1 MKKLLKRYILL
12 LCCVV
17 VGSLYAQAQQL
28 ISGKVTDN
36 NGAILSGVIITQNGN
51 PVTAET
57 DQKGNFTLSV
67 SKLPASLSFVLPGY
81 NRSHS
86 SYVKA
91 QNNAVIVMEKT
102 VYQPVAYGEQSKHSV
117 TASTYTISGE
127 ELVATRA
134 TSLLIALQGK
144 LPGLRV
150 IETDGEPGRE
160 SFDSHVRG
168 YNSPNSNGTIYYVD
182 GVERYITGV
191 DLNEVESV
199 TILKDAAAT
208 SIYGMR
214 GSAGVIIITTKKGL
228 VGKTKIN
235 VSIDHS
241 MASPTR
247 LPHTVSAYDY
257 AKMFNQRRAN
267 DTLYADAQGSA
278 PITSGPTGFYSD
290 ADIQH
295 YQLGD
300 STQFYPN
307 RNMLSEFLNDYMK
320 VDRVNVIFQGGS
332 KLMRYFT
339 SLGFTSQGSIFANE
353 DFPKYSYDAASSTK
367 RFNFRN
373 NLEVTL
379 NPNLEAWLNVGG
391 YIQNINAPFVGAGLG
406 WNDLINKLYLTPN
419 NAFNNLTPTGEVL
432 INRSKMTNSNTQ
444 SIYGMMNRTGYKRE
458 TITRLSNTFGFR
470 QKLDKLLPGLSATG
484 QFAFDIN
491 SSNLQLRSRSY
502 QTWEVVTL
510 KARSGVDSLGY
521 ATVPGSTN
529 SGLSDGQ
536 NTSFYYMYDM
546 RAMLNYNRDF
556 GKHSVTGML
565 LGERYMQQSQTLLPS
580 NYLNLASRFT
590 YAYDNRYFVE
600 ANASYQGNE
609 QFVKGKRF
617 GLFPSLSLGWV
628 LSEEKFLNTSKTISF
643 LKLRAS
649 AGQSGNTVY
658 DYSTA
663 NQYLFLSSWDAN
675 GNEVKVGNPNISWET
690 STKYNIGVETEF
702 FKSLTFQADLF
713 YNKNTDIVVNGIAII
728 PTGFMGLTTGQLP
741 PANLGDN
748 TNKGFEVAVGYN
760 KKINKD
766 LSVSVGSNMSYSQ
779 NKRGFMAE
787 FANDS
792 TFAYKYRQQGYSI
805 NQFWGYRTAGLFNTQ
820 DEINAWPN
828 QSPLGGKPIPGD
840 IKYVDLNK
848 DGIVDQRDQAPL
860 GEGQAPNIS
869 FGFNVQV
876 NYKGFD
882 MNMFFNGSAR
892 RNIFLNGFGRWSNQ
906 DNFTEYMKNA
916 WTPDKVGTGVPIVYP
931 RLGTNSTNNIMSDY
945 WINDGSY
952 LRLRNI
958 EIGYSLPQKIAKI
971 IDASSIRFYA
981 NGLNL
986 FVWDRLPTDDFDPE
1000 ASAGNTTYPV
1010 LKAYN
1015 FGVSVKF

>member
-12 LCCVV
+12 LCCIFL
-17 VGSLYAQAQQL
+17 GTLYAQAQQR

-36 NGAILSGVIITQNGN
+36 NGAILSGVVITQNGN
-51 PVTAET
+51 PISAET
-57 DQKGNFTLSV
+57 DQKGNFTISV
-67 SKLPASLSFVLPGY
+67 NKLPASLSFVFPGY
-81 NRSHS
+81 NKSHS
-86 SYVKA
+86 NHVKA

-102 VYQPVAYGEQSKHSV
+102 VYLPVAYGEQSKHSV

-168 YNSPNSNGTIYYVD
+168 YNSPNSNGTIFYVD

-235 VSIDHS
+235 VTIDHTL
-241 MASPTR
+241 ASPTR

-257 AKMFNQRRAN
+257 ARMFNQRRAN
-267 DTLYADAQGSA
+267 DTLYADVQGSA
-278 PITSGPTGFYSD
+278 PVISGPTGFYSD
-290 ADIQH
+290 AELQH
-295 YQLGD
+295 YQIGD

-307 RNMLSEFLNDYMK
+307 RNMISEFLNDYMK
-320 VDRVNVIFQGGS
+320 VDRVNVTLQGGN

-353 DFPKYSYDAASSTK
+353 DFPKYSYDAASFTK
-367 RFNFRN
+367 RFNFRT
-373 NLEVTL
+373 NLEVSL

-391 YIQNINAPFVGAGLG
+391 YIQNINAPFIGAGLG
-406 WNDLINKLYLTPN
+406 WNDMINKLYQTPN

-432 INRSKMTNSNTQ
+432 INRSKMTNSPLQ
-444 SIYGMMNRTGYKRE
+444 SIYGMMNRTGYQLE

-470 QKLDKLLPGLSATG
+470 QKLDKLIPGLSATG

-491 SSNLQLRSRSY
+491 SSNMQLRSRTY

-510 KARSGVDSLGY
+510 KARSGADSLGY
-521 ATVPGSTN
+521 AAVPGSTN
-529 SGLSDGQ
+529 SSLRDAQ

-556 GKHSVTGML
+556 GKHSVTGL
-565 LGERYMQQSQTLLPS
+565 LLAEKYMQQSQSLLPS

-609 QFVKGKRF
+609 QFAKGKRF

-628 LSEEKFLNTSKTISF
+628 LSEEKFLHNSKNISF

-663 NQYLFLSSWDAN
+663 NQYLFLSSWNAS

-690 STKYNIGVETEF
+690 STKYNVGIEAAF
-702 FKSLTFQADLF
+702 FKSLTFQADIF

-760 KKINKD
+760 KKINND
-766 LSVSVGSNMSYSQ
+766 LTVNVSGNMSYSH

-792 TFAYKYRQQGYSI
+792 TFAYRYRQQGYAI
-805 NQFWGYRTAGLFNTQ
+805 NQFWGYKTAGLFNTQ
-820 DEINAWPN
+820 EEINAWPN
-828 QSPLGGKPIPGD
+828 QSALGGKPIPGD
-840 IKYVDLNK
+840 IKYVDLNR
-848 DGIVDQRDQAPL
+848 DGIIDQKDQAPL
-860 GEGQAPNIS
+860 GDGSAPDIS
-869 FGFNVQV
+869 FGFNTQV

-882 MNMFFNGSAR
+882 LNLFFNGSALR
-892 RNIFLNGFGRWSNQ
+892 TVNLNGFGRWSNQ
-906 DNFTEYMKNA
+906 DNFTEHMKNA

-931 RLGTNSTNNIMSDY
+931 RLGVNSTNNITSDY
-945 WINDGSY
+945 WIKDGSY

-958 EIGYSLPQKIAKI
+958 EIGYNLPQKLSKFLN
-971 IDASSIRFYA
+971 ASSIRFYA

-986 FVWDRLPTDDFDPE
+986 FVWDKLPTDDFDPE
-1000 ASAGNTTYPV
+1000 AHAGNTVYPV

>member
-12 LCCVV
+12 LCCIVL
-17 VGSLYAQAQQL
+17 GSLYAQAQQR

-36 NGAILSGVIITQNGN
+36 NGAILSGVIITQTGN
-51 PVTAET
+51 PLSAET
-57 DQKGNFTLSV
+57 DQNGNFTLSV
-67 SKLPASLSFVLPGY
+67 NKLPASLSFVLPGY
-81 NRSHS
+81 NKSHNN
-86 SYVKA
+86 YVKA

-134 TSLLIALQGK
+134 TSLLIALQGR

-235 VSIDHS
+235 VSVDHS

-257 AKMFNQRRAN
+257 ARMFNQRRAN
-267 DTLYADAQGSA
+267 DTLYADAQGST
-278 PITSGPTGFYSD
+278 PIISGPTGFYSD
-290 ADIQH
+290 AEIQH
-295 YQLGD
+295 YQRGD
-300 STQFYPN
+300 STQFYPD
-307 RNMLSEFLNDYMK
+307 RNMISEFLKDYMK
-320 VDRVNVIFQGGS
+320 VDRVNVIFQGGN

-367 RFNFRN
+367 RFNFRT
-373 NLEVTL
+373 NLEVSL

-406 WNDLINKLYLTPN
+406 WNDMINKLYQTPN

-491 SSNLQLRSRSY
+491 SSNMQLRSRSY

-510 KARSGVDSLGY
+510 KARSGADSLGY
-521 ATVPGSTN
+521 AAVPGSTN

-565 LGERYMQQSQTLLPS
+565 LGERYMQQSQALLPS

-609 QFVKGKRF
+609 QFAKGKRF

-628 LSEEKFLNTSKTISF
+628 LSEEKFLNNSKTISF

-658 DYSTA
+658 DYSAA

-690 STKYNIGVETEF
+690 STKYNIGVEAAF

-792 TFAYKYRQQGYSI
+792 TFAYRYRQQGYAI
-805 NQFWGYRTAGLFNTQ
+805 NQFWGYKTAGLFNTF

-828 QSPLGGKPIPGD
+828 QSALGGKPIPGD
-840 IKYVDLNK
+840 IKYVDVNK

-860 GEGQAPNIS
+860 GHGPAPDIS
-869 FGFNVQV
+869 FGFNLQG

-892 RNIFLNGFGRWSNQ
+892 RTVYLNGFGRWSNQ

-916 WTPDKVGTGVPIVYP
+916 WTPDKVGTGGPIVYP

-945 WINDGSY
+945 WLNDGSY

-986 FVWDRLPTDDFDPE
+986 FVWDKLPTDDFDPE
-1000 ASAGNTTYPV
+1000 ASAGNATYPV

-1015 FGVSVKF
+1015 FGVSIKF

>member
-12 LCCVV
+12 LCCIFL
-17 VGSLYAQAQQL
+17 GSLYAQAQQR

-51 PVTAET
+51 PISAET
-57 DQKGNFTLSV
+57 DQKGNFTISV
-67 SKLPASLSFVLPGY
+67 NKLPASLSFVFPGY
-81 NRSHS
+81 NKSHS
-86 SYVKA
+86 NHLKA

-102 VYQPVAYGEQSKHSV
+102 VYLPVAYGEQSKHSV
-117 TASTYTISGE
+117 TASTYTISGD

-168 YNSPNSNGTIYYVD
+168 YNSPNSNGTIFYVD

-235 VSIDHS
+235 VSIDHTL
-241 MASPTR
+241 ASPTR
-247 LPHTVSAYDY
+247 LPNTVSAYDY
-257 AKMFNQRRAN
+257 ARMFNQRRAN
-267 DTLYADAQGSA
+267 DTLYADVQGSA
-278 PITSGPTGFYSD
+278 PIISGPTGFYSD
-290 ADIQH
+290 AELQH
-295 YQLGD
+295 YKSGD

-307 RNMLSEFLNDYMK
+307 RNMISEFLNDYMK
-320 VDRVNVIFQGGS
+320 VDRVNVTLQGGN

-353 DFPKYSYDAASSTK
+353 DFPKYSYDAASFTK
-367 RFNFRN
+367 RFNFRT
-373 NLEVTL
+373 NLEVSL

-391 YIQNINAPFVGAGLG
+391 YIQNINAPFIGAGLG
-406 WNDLINKLYLTPN
+406 WNDMINKLYQTPN

-432 INRSKMTNSNTQ
+432 INRSKMTNSPLQ
-444 SIYGMMNRTGYKRE
+444 SIYGMMNRTGYQLE

-470 QKLDKLLPGLSATG
+470 QKLDKLIPGLSATG

-491 SSNLQLRSRSY
+491 SSNMQLRSRTY

-510 KARSGVDSLGY
+510 KTRSGADSLGY
-521 ATVPGSTN
+521 AAVPGSTN
-529 SGLSDGQ
+529 SSLRDAQ

-556 GKHSVTGML
+556 GKHNVTGML
-565 LGERYMQQSQTLLPS
+565 LAEKYMQQSQSLLPS
-580 NYLNLASRFT
+580 NYLNLAGRFT

-609 QFVKGKRF
+609 QFAKGKRF

-628 LSEEKFLNTSKTISF
+628 LSEEKFLHNSKNISF

-663 NQYLFLSSWDAN
+663 NQYLFLSSWNAS
-675 GNEVKVGNPNISWET
+675 GTEVKVGNPNISWET
-690 STKYNIGVETEF
+690 STKYNIGIEAAF
-702 FKSLTFQADLF
+702 FKSLTFQADIF

-760 KKINKD
+760 KKINND
-766 LSVSVGSNMSYSQ
+766 LTLNVSGNMSYSH

-787 FANDS
+787 FPNDS
-792 TFAYKYRQQGYSI
+792 TFAYRYRQQGYAI
-805 NQFWGYRTAGLFNTQ
+805 NQFWGYKTAGLFNTQ
-820 DEINAWPN
+820 EEINAWPN
-828 QSPLGGKPIPGD
+828 QSALGGKPIPGD
-840 IKYVDLNK
+840 IKYVDLNR
-848 DGIVDQRDQAPL
+848 DGIIDQKDQAPL
-860 GEGQAPNIS
+860 GDGSAPDIS
-869 FGFNVQV
+869 FGFNTQV

-882 MNMFFNGSAR
+882 LNLFFNGSALR
-892 RNIFLNGFGRWSNQ
+892 TVNLNGFGRWSNQ
-906 DNFTEYMKNA
+906 DNFTEHMKNA

-931 RLGTNSTNNIMSDY
+931 RLGVNSTNNITSDY
-945 WINDGSY
+945 WIKDGSY

-958 EIGYSLPQKIAKI
+958 EIGYNLPQKLSKFLN
-971 IDASSIRFYA
+971 ASSIRFYA

-986 FVWDRLPTDDFDPE
+986 FVWDKLPTDDFDPE
-1000 ASAGNTTYPV
+1000 AHAGNTVYPV

>member
-12 LCCVV
+12 LCCIFL
-17 VGSLYAQAQQL
+17 GSLYAQAQQR

-51 PVTAET
+51 PISAET
-57 DQKGNFTLSV
+57 DQKGNFTISV
-67 SKLPASLSFVLPGY
+67 NKLPASLSFVLPGY
-81 NRSHS
+81 NKSHS
-86 SYVKA
+86 NHVKA

-102 VYQPVAYGEQSKHSV
+102 VYLPVAYGEQSKHSI
-117 TASTYTISGE
+117 TASTYTISGD

-168 YNSPNSNGTIYYVD
+168 YNSPNSNGTIFYVD

-235 VSIDHS
+235 VTIDHTL
-241 MASPTR
+241 ASPTR

-257 AKMFNQRRAN
+257 ARMFNQRRAN
-267 DTLYADAQGSA
+267 DTLYADVQGSA
-278 PITSGPTGFYSD
+278 PVISGPTGFYSD
-290 ADIQH
+290 AELQH
-295 YQLGD
+295 YKIGD

-307 RNMLSEFLNDYMK
+307 RNMISEFLNDYMK
-320 VDRVNVIFQGGS
+320 VDRVNVTLQGGN

-353 DFPKYSYDAASSTK
+353 DFPKYSYDAASFTK
-367 RFNFRN
+367 RFNFRT
-373 NLEVTL
+373 NLEVSL

-391 YIQNINAPFVGAGLG
+391 YIQNINAPFIGAGLG
-406 WNDLINKLYLTPN
+406 WNDMINKLYQTPN

-432 INRSKMTNSNTQ
+432 INRSKMTNSPLQ
-444 SIYGMMNRTGYKRE
+444 SIYGMMNRTGYQLE

-470 QKLDKLLPGLSATG
+470 QKLDKLIPGLSATG

-491 SSNLQLRSRSY
+491 SSNMQLRSRTY

-510 KARSGVDSLGY
+510 KARSGADSLGY
-521 ATVPGSTN
+521 AAVPGSTN
-529 SGLSDGQ
+529 SSLRDAQ

-556 GKHSVTGML
+556 GKHSVTGL
-565 LGERYMQQSQTLLPS
+565 LLAEKYMQQSQSLLPS

-609 QFVKGKRF
+609 QFAKGKRF

-628 LSEEKFLNTSKTISF
+628 LSEEKFLHNSKNISF

-663 NQYLFLSSWDAN
+663 NQYLFLSSWNAS

-690 STKYNIGVETEF
+690 STKYNVGIEAAF
-702 FKSLTFQADLF
+702 FKSLTFQADIF

-760 KKINKD
+760 KKINND
-766 LSVSVGSNMSYSQ
+766 LTVNVSGNMSYSH

-792 TFAYKYRQQGYSI
+792 TFAYRYRQQGYAI
-805 NQFWGYRTAGLFNTQ
+805 NQFWGYKTAGLFNTQ
-820 DEINAWPN
+820 EEINAWPN
-828 QSPLGGKPIPGD
+828 QSALGGKPIPGD
-840 IKYVDLNK
+840 IKYVDLNR
-848 DGIVDQRDQAPL
+848 DGIIDQKDQAPL
-860 GEGQAPNIS
+860 GDGSAPDIS
-869 FGFNVQV
+869 FGFNTQV

-882 MNMFFNGSAR
+882 LNLFFNGSALR
-892 RNIFLNGFGRWSNQ
+892 TVNLNGFGRWSNQ
-906 DNFTEYMKNA
+906 DNFTEHMKNA
-916 WTPDKVGTGVPIVYP
+916 WTPDKVGTGVPIIYP
-931 RLGTNSTNNIMSDY
+931 RLGVNSTNNITSDY
-945 WINDGSY
+945 WIKDGSY

-958 EIGYSLPQKIAKI
+958 EIGYNLPQKLSKFLN
-971 IDASSIRFYA
+971 ASSIRFYA

-986 FVWDRLPTDDFDPE
+986 FVWDKLPTDDFDPE
-1000 ASAGNTTYPV
+1000 AHAGNTVYPV